1 MTTGEP
7 QIGGRLRRLRR
18 LKKVSQAQLA
28 EALAISP
35 SYLNLI
41 EHNRRRIT
49 VPLLFRAAGYFGV
62 EPGELAESDDGRLA
76 GDLMEVFGDDIFAD
90 ADLTNHDI
98 RDLAASHPAV
108 GRAVLKLF
116 DHVKHL
122 RRPETH
128 VEAAHETDHNVVT
141 EAVSD
146 FLQENANH
154 FPTLEAAA
162 ERIRHDIDNAAEG
175 FEQGLR
181 AWLFNV
187 FGIETRLV
195 SLPNGVMR
203 RLADGGR
210 VLSVADTL
218 EPESAL
224 FAMAQQ
230 AALLCAGTEIDHLIE
245 TSTLPQPD
253 AIPLARNV
261 LASYMAAAL
270 IMPYEAFFTACR
282 DTRYDIERLGR
293 RFRASF
299 EQVCHRM
306 TTLQRPG
313 MAGIPLHLV
322 RTDIAGNISKRF
334 SLSGIHIPRHSGACP
349 RWNVYSAFL
358 SPGQIN
364 IQLSQMPDGQR
375 YFCIAR
381 AIAKGGYAHNAPR
394 RHIAI
399 GLGCAIAHAPAMV
412 YADGIDLDAPAGAV
426 PIGVG
431 CRICPRKECGQRAH
445 PPADHR
451 FSESTAERLENLYM
465 QRG

>member
-1 MTTGEP
+1 MVASEP
-7 QIGGRLRRLRR
+7 QIGGRLRRLRH

-128 VEAAHETDHNVVT
+128 VEAAHETGHNVVT

-154 FPTLEAAA
+154 FPALETAA

-203 RLADGGR
+203 RLEEGGR
-210 VLSVADTL
+210 VLSIADTL

-270 IMPYEAFFTACR
+270 VMPYEAFFTACR

-293 RFRASF
+293 RF
-299 EQVCHRM
+299 
-306 TTLQRPG
+306 
-313 MAGIPLHLV
+313 
-322 RTDIAGNISKRF
+322 
-334 SLSGIHIPRHSGACP
+334 
-349 RWNVYSAFL
+349 
-358 SPGQIN
+358 
-364 IQLSQMPDGQR
+364 
-375 YFCIAR
+375 
-381 AIAKGGYAHNAPR
+381 
-394 RHIAI
+394 
-399 GLGCAIAHAPAMV
+399 APASSRS
-412 YADGIDLDAPAGAV
+412 ATG
-426 PIGVG
+426 
-431 CRICPRKECGQRAH
+431 
-445 PPADHR
+445 
-451 FSESTAERLENLYM
+451 
-465 QRG
+465 

>member
-1 MTTGEP
+1 MVGAEV
-7 QIGGRLRRLRR
+7 QIGGRLKRLRR
-18 LKKVSQAQLA
+18 LKGISQAQLA
-28 EALAISP
+28 EALDISA

-62 EPGELAESDDGRLA
+62 EPGELAENDDARLS
-76 GDLMEVFGDDIFAD
+76 GDLMEIFGDDIFAD
-90 ADLTNHDI
+90 ADLTNQDI
-98 RDLAASHPAV
+98 RDLAANHPAV

-122 RRPETH
+122 RTGEGRSEAMPETG
-128 VEAAHETDHNVVT
+128 HNVVT

-146 FLQENANH
+146 FLQESGNY
-154 FPTLEAAA
+154 FPSLEAAA
-162 ERIRHDIDNAAEG
+162 ERVRHDIDNASDS
-175 FEQGLR
+175 FEQGLKD
-181 AWLFNV
+181 WLFNV
-187 FGIETRLV
+187 FGIETRLA
-195 SLPNGVMR
+195 SLPNGVVR
-203 RLADGGR
+203 RLENGGR
-210 VLSVADTL
+210 LLAISDTL

-224 FAMAQQ
+224 FVMAQQ
-230 AALLCAGTEIDHLIE
+230 AALLCADTEIDALIE
-245 TSTLPQPD
+245 ASTLPQPD
-253 AIPLARNV
+253 AAPLARNV
-261 LASYMAAAL
+261 LASYLAAAL
-270 IMPYEAFFTACR
+270 IMPYEPFFTACR
-282 DTRYDIERLGR
+282 NMRYDIERLGR

-358 SPGQIN
+358 NPGQIN

-375 YFCIAR
+375 YFCIAK
-381 AIAKGGYAHNAPR
+381 AVTKGGYAHNAPR

-399 GLGCAIAHAPAMV
+399 GLGCSITHASAMI
-412 YADGIDLDAPAGAV
+412 YADGIDLDAPTGAV

-431 CRICPRKECGQRAH
+431 CRICPRLECGQRAH

-451 FSESTAERLENLYM
+451 FLPDTGERMENLYM

>member
-1 MTTGEP
+1 MTATEP
-7 QIGGRLRRLRR
+7 QIGGRIKRLRR
-18 LKKVSQAQLA
+18 LKGVSQAQLA
-28 EALAISP
+28 EALDISA

-49 VPLLFRAAGYFGV
+49 VPLLFRTAGYFGV
-62 EPGELAESDDGRLA
+62 EPGELAESDDGRLV
-76 GDLMEVFGDDIFAD
+76 GDLMELFGDDIFAD
-90 ADLTNHDI
+90 ADLTNQDI
-98 RDLAASHPAV
+98 RDLAANHPAV

-116 DHVKHL
+116 DHVRHL
-122 RRPETH
+122 RSPEARTETAPETG
-128 VEAAHETDHNVVT
+128 HNVVT

-154 FPTLEAAA
+154 FPALETAA
-162 ERIRHDIDNAAEG
+162 ERVRHDIDNAAER
-175 FEQGLR
+175 FEEGLR
-181 AWLFNV
+181 VWLFNV
-187 FGIETRLV
+187 FGIETRLA

-203 RLADGGR
+203 RLEGGGR
-210 VLSVADTL
+210 VLAIADTL

-224 FAMAQQ
+224 FVMAQQ
-230 AALLCAGTEIDHLIE
+230 AALLAAKAEIDRLIE

-253 AIPLARNV
+253 AVPLARNV
-261 LASYMAAAL
+261 LASYTAAAL
-270 IMPYEAFFTACR
+270 IMPYEAFYTACR
-282 DTRYDIERLGR
+282 NTRYDIERLGR

-358 SPGQIN
+358 NPGQIN
-364 IQLSQMPDGQR
+364 VQLSQMPDGQR
-375 YFCIAR
+375 FFCIAK
-381 AIAKGGYAHNAPR
+381 AITKGGYAHNAPR

-399 GLGCAIAHAPAMV
+399 GLGCAISHAANMI
-412 YADGIDLDAPAGAV
+412 YAEGIDLDAPSGAV

-431 CRICPRKECGQRAH
+431 CRICPRMECGQRAH

-451 FSESTAERLENLYM
+451 FSADTGERMENLYM